1 MKLKDELAGY
11 VLDAMQDVGGAQ
23 ELKQVRYVD
32 VRAQCDEFSSRPLLP
47 PPNRNRLLPISITL
61 WMGRNPRI
69 RGFGWGRVG
78 VGVGSLWHSGATLIA
93 PTPNPS
99 PQGGGEEFAA
109 PPQRREA
116 PTCRG

>member
-61 WMGRNPRI
+61 WM
-69 RGFGWGRVG
+69 
-78 VGVGSLWHSGATLIA
+78 
-93 PTPNPS
+93 
-99 PQGGGEEFAA
+99 A
-109 PPQRREA
+109 PPQRRGA